1 MPMADGNLREVSA
14 LFWVDLSQFFEK
26 VEGCLGRSAR
36 VCLSFCSPYPYPLTF
51 FMQAVRLF
59 GGWVFGKGIWVVF
72 FVLFGVA
79 WVCLY
84 SDTNGCVLC
93 SGVL

>member
-51 FMQAVRLF
+51 FYASGEALWGMGVWKRNM
-59 GGWVFGKGIWVVF
+59 GGVFCFIWGGM
-72 FVLFGVA
+72 GVS
-79 WVCLY
+79 VQ
-84 SDTNGCVLC
+84 
-93 SGVL
+93 